1 MSATEA
7 PGVPKAMPEGRR
19 LRHPRFQDARIG
31 LNLRAKGESPKK
43 IFLGQFF
50 LMVRSTNGV
59 PFNLAQQP
67 CQPYSS
73 VPSREPFLFS
83 VRYRSQKFSLGKRCC
98 RIEILNAR
106 RRGPNTIAS
115 TRVTA
120 DTTRGMP
127 ARAAVR
133 FEIWTS

>member
-31 LNLRAKGESPKK
+31 LNLPTKGESARK
-43 IFLGQFF
+43 ISGQFF
-50 LMVRSTNGV
+50 LIVRSADGV
-59 PFNLAQQP
+59 SFNLAEQP

-83 VRYRSQKFSLGKRCC
+83 VQCRSQKFSLGKRCRLQAA

-106 RRGPNTIAS
+106 RRP
-115 TRVTA
+115 
-120 DTTRGMP
+120 
-127 ARAAVR
+127 
-133 FEIWTS
+133 

>member
-67 CQPYSS
+67 CNPAAVFHLASHFCSQFGIAPRSS
-73 VPSREPFLFS
+73 AWGSAAVALRFS
-83 VRYRSQKFSLGKRCC
+83 
-98 RIEILNAR
+98 
-106 RRGPNTIAS
+106 
-115 TRVTA
+115 
-120 DTTRGMP
+120 MP
-127 ARAAVR
+127 AGAALTR
-133 FEIWTS
+133 LHRRE